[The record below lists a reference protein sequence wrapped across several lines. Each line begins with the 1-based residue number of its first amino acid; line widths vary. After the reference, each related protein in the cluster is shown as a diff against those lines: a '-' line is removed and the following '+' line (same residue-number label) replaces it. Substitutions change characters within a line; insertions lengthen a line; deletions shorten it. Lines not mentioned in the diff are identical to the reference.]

1 VLVFFLAVCRMPTSA
16 ISPKLHD
23 LLLKL
28 EFRRVILSRF
38 AFRGSA
44 CAPAPLRYLNRF
56 RPKFRGKSAGF
67 RVFPRV
73 PGGLPGG
80 LRGGVRGPVL
90 AAVWAKITLKAVEFS
105 ALQPNI
111 AGSHRL

>member
-1 VLVFFLAVCRMPTSA
+1 MPTSA

-44 CAPAPLRYLNRF
+44 CAPASLRYLNRF

-67 RVFPRV
+67 RVFPR
-73 PGGLPGG
+73 LPG
-80 LRGGVRGPVL
+80 
-90 AAVWAKITLKAVEFS
+90 AVWAKITLKAVEFS

>member
-44 CAPAPLRYLNRF
+44 CAPASLRYLNRF

-67 RVFPRV
+67 RVFPRL

-80 LRGGVRGPVL
+80 VSGGLL